1 MFLRFFLLRFPP
13 APGGFPGCFPGFYR
27 SWTITAGQRRLWYQS
42 TGLLGGERWSGWEKV
57 ATNPFDGLL
66 KLVVGMRCGKN
77 LRYFFL
83 SLMEKSGFDLE
94 SRTVFIL
101 ANVLKVSA
109 NTNSESIPTG
119 PTHIFLV
126 MTGVF

>member
-1 MFLRFFLLRFPP
+1 
-13 APGGFPGCFPGFYR
+13 
-27 SWTITAGQRRLWYQS
+27 
-42 TGLLGGERWSGWEKV
+42 
-57 ATNPFDGLL
+57 
-66 KLVVGMRCGKN
+66 
-77 LRYFFL
+77 
-83 SLMEKSGFDLE
+83 MEKSGFDLE
-94 SRTVFIL
+94 SRTVLIL